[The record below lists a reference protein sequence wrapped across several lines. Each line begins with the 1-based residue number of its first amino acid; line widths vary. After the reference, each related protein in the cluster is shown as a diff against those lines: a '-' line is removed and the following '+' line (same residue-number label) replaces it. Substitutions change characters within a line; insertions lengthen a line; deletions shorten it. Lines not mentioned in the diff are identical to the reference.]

1 MSRDVWTVNLF
12 PRENVHVQP
21 SPWRD
26 VRELVL
32 GATALFLWMVV
43 AILVLM

>member
-1 MSRDVWTVNLF
+1 MKPVYTVSLF
-12 PRENVHVQP
+12 PEENVHVQP

-32 GATALFLWMVV
+32 GATALFLWLTIAVMV
-43 AILVLM
+43 LL